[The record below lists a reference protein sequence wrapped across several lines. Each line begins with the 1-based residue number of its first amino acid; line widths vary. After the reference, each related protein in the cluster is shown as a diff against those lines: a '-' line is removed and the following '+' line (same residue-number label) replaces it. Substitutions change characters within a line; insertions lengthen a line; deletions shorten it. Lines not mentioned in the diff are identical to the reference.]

1 MIIEYALK
9 MKNPWLSRENIY
21 SRLTTQN
28 GLYHTVG
35 VGHIPTAPVELVCHI
50 LKLKCTKFD
59 FDWGSAPR
67 PRWRSL
73 QCSSMSPSWI
83 EGGLLLRK
91 GERKDGREGQGGGRE
106 GSEERGG
113 EG

>member
-1 MIIEYALK
+1 MTLVLTNKFYSVILIFALRVRYDNRVYI
-9 MKNPWLSRENIY
+9 KNEKSLASRENIY

-59 FDWGSAPR
+59 FDWGSAPD
-67 PRWRSL
+67 PL
-73 QCSSMSPSWI
+73 
-83 EGGLLLRK
+83 EELTVLLYVP
-91 GERKDGREGQGGGRE
+91 
-106 GSEERGG
+106 
-113 EG
+113 